1 MPTTDPTL
9 RKKLLEKLS
18 VTPQALSQRVRK
30 RKKELPMST
39 PHAVYT
45 IAHDEGM
52 DISKYLSPDETAEVR
67 GLISALQRNGQP
79 TAGKAR
85 KAAAPKSRSVPA
97 QVKVT
102 IAGVDIGKIP
112 ALSRAHA
119 NDVKRM
125 SERVY
130 PLLYIFENSARDL
143 IERVLKDAY
152 GSEWWANA
160 VPKSVRDT
168 ATKHKAAEAKEPWHG
183 VRGKRD
189 IDYVF
194 LNDLWS
200 IIKDNWPHFKRFFP
214 KQSWV
219 EALITGDMNVSRRVF
234 AHMNP
239 LAENDVRN
247 IEAAFRKWTNQL
259 KGKECELP

>member
-1 MPTTDPTL
+1 MATTDPAL
-9 RKKLLEKLS
+9 RKKLLEKLG
-18 VTPQALSQRVRK
+18 VTPQALSQRVKK

-39 PHAVYT
+39 PHAAYT

-52 DISKYLSPDETAEVR
+52 DISKYLSPEETAEVR
-67 GLISALQRNGQP
+67 GLISALQHNGLP
-79 TAGKAR
+79 
-85 KAAAPKSRSVPA
+85 AAAKAPKTAARKSRSGPA

-112 ALSRAHA
+112 ALSHAHA
-119 NDVKRM
+119 ADVKRM

-130 PLLYIFENSARDL
+130 PLLYIFENSVRDL
-143 IERVLKDAY
+143 IERVLKDAH
-152 GSEWWANA
+152 GSDWWTKA
-160 VPKSVRDT
+160 VPRTVQNT

-183 VRGKRD
+183 ARSKRD

-200 IIKDNWPHFKRFFP
+200 IIKDKWQHFKRFFP
-214 KQSWV
+214 NQSWV

-247 IEAAFRKWTNQL
+247 IEAAFRKWTNQV
-259 KGKECELP
+259 KGKEGELP